1 MSKIKDDSPD
11 VARCASV
18 VAGLPKG
25 ILFRDLAKLMGIS
38 SDRVSKLL
46 TINRRLGVLNV
57 CAKRRWVAIE
67 HYDVLCADLIKQARI
82 RKNINNNKSKIV
94 REVFQQVIRKNKLH
108 TPNSVWQLA
117 EFL

>member
-1 MSKIKDDSPD
+1 MSKIKDEHLD

-18 VAGLPKG
+18 VAGLPNG

-38 SDRVSKLL
+38 NDRVSKLL

-57 CAKRRWVAIE
+57 CAKKRWVAIE
-67 HYDVLCADLIKQARI
+67 HYNALCANLIEQTRI
-82 RKNINNNKSKIV
+82 RKNINNNKRKIA
-94 REVFQQVIRKNKLH
+94 REVFQQVIPKNRLH

-117 EFL
+117 NFL